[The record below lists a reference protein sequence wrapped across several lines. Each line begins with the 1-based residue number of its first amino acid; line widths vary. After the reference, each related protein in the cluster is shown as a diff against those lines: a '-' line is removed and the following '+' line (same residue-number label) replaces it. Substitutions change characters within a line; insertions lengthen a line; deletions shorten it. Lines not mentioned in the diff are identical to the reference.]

1 MTRRPWYGRVPSREP
16 TWPLLLPATG
26 NLQGPGAEVR
36 QDGKKCLDWTQVS
49 EDLADFVV
57 DLADLA
63 IDALRA

>member
-1 MTRRPWYGRVPSREP
+1 MVAYLPGTPA
-16 TWPLLLPATG
+16 WPRLLQATG

-49 EDLADFVV
+49 ADPADLVV

-63 IDALRA
+63 IDTLRA